1 MKRLALLSFL
11 LFTAF
16 CFGQNTGM
24 IVGKIMDQ
32 ELNNAPLVLA
42 NVSVKGTDIK
52 LNTDITGLFLIEN
65 LKDGD
70 YTLVCSFL
78 GYETKE
84 VKVSVQSEKPA
95 EVKLSLG
102 ASSISL
108 DDLEAITSIAQKEDK
123 TSTN

>member
-1 MKRLALLSFL
+1 MALLSFL
-11 LFTAF
+11 LFTSF
-16 CFGQNTGM
+16 CFGQNNGM
-24 IVGKIMDQ
+24 IVGKIMDK
-32 ELNNAPLVLA
+32 ELDNSPLVLA
-42 NVSVKGTDIK
+42 NVSVKGTD
-52 LNTDITGLFLIEN
+52 LRANTDITGLFLIEN

-84 VKVSVQSEKPA
+84 VKVRVQSEKPA